1 MQLDSKHIIVR
12 ILFILFICITRV
24 KYMVTFNLRSD
35 RLVFPGILIMTLFV
49 STILFSSILVNRILA
64 LPDQQQ
70 INSIPKPLS
79 VKITDPIKGQQI
91 AVGKNLTLSGISK
104 YNVTAKCQ
112 VFVIVDSIRPYQ
124 KTIPIGQ
131 AGVDDYS
138 HWKYALA
145 PAYPGSI
152 KEGINKITAK
162 LLCNTNPTSLTKFYS
177 INVTGVNGASPNQ
190 QHLQIRSNN
199 TATPFFLPVSSS
211 FSSAPLNAPAVI
223 PVLVNNAT
231 LLPPATSPTSISSSG
246 SSDSSSGGNGHHHH
260 NTSSANHSTNND
272 HHSSSSNNNGNND
285 NNHHD
290 KNRGG
295 GQDNFIHSIITHFG
309 GF

>member
-1 MQLDSKHIIVR
+1 MYRSH
-12 ILFILFICITRV
+12 V
-24 KYMVTFNLRSD
+24 KYMVTFKLRSD
-35 RLVFPGILIMTLFV
+35 KLVFPGIFIMTLFV
-49 STILFSSILVNRILA
+49 STIWFSSIQVNRILA

-70 INSIPKPLS
+70 LNSTPKPLS

-104 YNVTAKCQ
+104 YNVTANCQ
-112 VFVIVDSIRPYQ
+112 VFVIVDSMRPYQ
-124 KTIPIGQ
+124 KTIAIGQ
-131 AGVDDYS
+131 AGVADYTQ
-138 HWKYALA
+138 WKYALA
-145 PAYPGSI
+145 QSYAGSI

-162 LLCNTNPTSLTKFYS
+162 LLCNANPTTLTKFYS

-190 QHLQIRSNN
+190 QHLAIRSNN

-223 PVLVNNAT
+223 PVSVNNAT
-231 LLPPATSPTSISSSG
+231 LLPPAASSTSSSAG
-246 SSDSSSGGNGHHHH
+246 SSDSSSGSNGHHHS
-260 NTSSANHSTNND
+260 TSSANHSTSSD
-272 HHSSSSNNNGNND
+272 HHSSSSNNSGNND

-295 GQDNFIHSIITHFG
+295 GGQDNFIRSIITHFR